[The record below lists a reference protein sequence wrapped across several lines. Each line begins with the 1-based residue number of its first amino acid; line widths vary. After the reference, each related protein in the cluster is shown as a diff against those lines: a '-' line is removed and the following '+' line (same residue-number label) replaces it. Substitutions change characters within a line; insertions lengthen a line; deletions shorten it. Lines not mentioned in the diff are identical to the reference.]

1 MVTSLHG
8 AVKTFFTPHATLA
21 AVTPLTRTWQVRPFS
36 RRELGMF
43 RVLNK
48 PADRILS
55 IAHIGTYHP
64 PMGQSPS

>member
-21 AVTPLTRTWQVRPFS
+21 AVTDTPGPGRCPFS

-43 RVLNK
+43 RVMNK

>member
-21 AVTPLTRTWQVRPFS
+21 AVTPGPVAGAPS
-36 RRELGMF
+36 REGNSLLGMF
-43 RVLNK
+43 RVMNK

>member
-21 AVTPLTRTWQVRPFS
+21 AVTPGPGRCPFS

-43 RVLNK
+43 RVMNK